1 MFMYR
6 SLTSRKTIDELYA
19 AVQLCAPRLV
29 LLLKDLADVL
39 VVRGPNK
46 SETYLLIVHLRGEE
60 RRGAGE

>member
-6 SLTSRKTIDELYA
+6 SLTSRKAVDELYA
-19 AVQLCAPRLV
+19 AVKLCAPRLI

-39 VVRGPNK
+39 VVRGSNK

-60 RRGAGE
+60 R